1 LTTDP
6 SKNSSKEQTYRPD
19 KRRRREVKTQTR
31 KCGGREFLRV
41 HDSRSVS
48 KMDMRKQEGKKNNN
62 NNNNNTHVL
71 ALWILENRHAW

>member
-41 HDSRSVS
+41 HDSRSVT
-48 KMDMRKQEGKKNNN
+48 KMAMRKQEGKKQQQQQQQ
-62 NNNNNTHVL
+62 
-71 ALWILENRHAW
+71 

>member
-19 KRRRREVKTQTR
+19 KRTRRREVKTQTR

-41 HDSRSVS
+41 HDSRSVT
-48 KMDMRKQEGKKNNN
+48 KMAMRKQEGKKQQQQQQQ
-62 NNNNNTHVL
+62 
-71 ALWILENRHAW
+71 